1 MCTVLSDKGEPVEEN
16 TCEAKKNNLAT
27 EMLDEISRSSK
38 RKDII
43 LVVMAVGWLIT
54 IGGFL
59 WYISLP
65 SKSTTTS
72 TYETSADN
80 QSNAVINGKGDINFN
95 GSQGKSN

>member
-27 EMLDEISRSSK
+27 EMLDEISKSNK

-43 LVVMAVGWLIT
+43 IVVLLVAWLLT
-54 IGGFL
+54 IGGFI

-65 SKSTTTS
+65 SSVSATTTTTVDS
-72 TYETSADN
+72 
-80 QSNAVINGKGDINFN
+80 QSSGNANYINGKGDIHN
-95 GSQGKSN
+95 GEGNSN

>member
-1 MCTVLSDKGEPVEEN
+1 MEEN

-27 EMLDEISRSSK
+27 EMLDEISKSNK

-65 SKSTTTS
+65 SESTTTS
-72 TYETSADN
+72 TYKTSADN
-80 QSNAVINGKGDINFN
+80 QSNAVINGKGDIDFN
-95 GSQGKSN
+95 GSQSKNN

>member
-43 LVVMAVGWLIT
+43 IVVLLVAWLLT
-54 IGGFL
+54 IGGFI

-65 SKSTTTS
+65 SSVSATTPTTVDS
-72 TYETSADN
+72 
-80 QSNAVINGKGDINFN
+80 QSSGNANYINGKGDIHN
-95 GSQGKSN
+95 GEGNSN

>member
-1 MCTVLSDKGEPVEEN
+1 MCTVLSDKGRPVVEN

-43 LVVMAVGWLIT
+43 IVVLLVAWLLT

-59 WYISLP
+59 WCISLP
-65 SKSTTTS
+65 SESTTTS
-72 TYETSADN
+72 SYATSADN
-80 QSNAVINGKGDINFN
+80 QSNAVINGKGDIHN
-95 GSQGKSN
+95 GEGNGN